1 MNGLLTGGEKKPQA
15 ARLIAHLLRGPK
27 FSRVLGRLGINPK
40 QYWLLM
46 DLFHVISQR
55 REFMG
60 QLGRDRNTLQW
71 VAILYGGFM
80 GLMSLLLAGTQTP
93 VSLYLLIFL
102 GMTAFLLFS
111 IVISETSNTL
121 VNPVEALMLAHQPI
135 DGATYTAAKLTHILT
150 ILLYL
155 VPGLNA
161 VPAFAGL
168 ALRQS
173 RWTYPIFHMA
183 AAVALGVSIAL
194 FCCGLFGWLIRFVPA
209 ARLKRAARFV
219 EFLPALMFASF
230 GYGQRILRGVH
241 LPLWLAANRDLQIGI
256 AAVILVFATTG
267 IRSLSMDYL
276 VRVSSMV
283 HAGSSKKAR
292 TRRGASPIGD
302 MVRLCCGSQAARAG
316 FEFLRRVM
324 ARDWQCLRQLMGLA
338 PSLIMFAA
346 MLAGGWKT
354 SPFAG
359 HFSAMHALP
368 HFFGF
373 ILLVVCPVLVYGS
386 DYQAIWLFL
395 LVPVDALRKF
405 GAGVHAAL
413 WTMFIA
419 IPHAV
424 LLCLLA
430 FAWGLL
436 DSALFTAYS
445 AAMASLYLAL
455 EIRLI
460 DGVPFGKQ
468 LQSNRGFLVLGM
480 MILFVVFAGII
491 VALQYFLIFR
501 SRQVVAIAAAILA
514 AAAWVA
520 ARSSLEVFATAMRHQ
535 LGTLSAE
542 STLLYREI
550 D

>member
-1 MNGLLTGGEKKPQA
+1 MNGPLTADEKKPQA

-27 FSRVLGRLGINPK
+27 FSRFLERLEINPK
-40 QYWLLM
+40 QYWLLI
-46 DLFHVISQR
+46 DLFNAISQR

-60 QLGRDRNTLQW
+60 QLGRDRNALQW
-71 VAILYGGFM
+71 VAILYGGLM
-80 GLMSLLLAGTQTP
+80 GLMSLLLAGAQTP

-121 VNPVEALMLAHQPI
+121 VNPVEALILAHQPVN
-135 DGATYTAAKLTHILT
+135 GATYTAAKLTHILT

-155 VPGLNA
+155 VPRLNA
-161 VPAFAGL
+161 IPALAGL
-168 ALRQS
+168 LLKPLR
-173 RWTYPIFHMA
+173 WGYPILHMA
-183 AAVALGVSIAL
+183 AALAVGLSIVL

-209 ARLKRAARFV
+209 ARLKSAARV
-219 EFLPALMFASF
+219 IEFLPSLMFAF
-230 GYGQRILRGVH
+230 FAYGQRLLRGVH
-241 LPLWLAANRDLQIGI
+241 IPLWLAANRNLQIGI

-276 VRVSSMV
+276 VRVSSIV
-283 HAGSSKKAR
+283 RAGSSKKTR
-292 TRRGASPIGD
+292 TRRRASPIGD
-302 MVRLCCGSQAARAG
+302 MVRRCCGGQAARAG
-316 FEFLRRVM
+316 FEFLRRIM
-324 ARDWQCLRQLMGLA
+324 GRDWQFRRQLMALA
-338 PSLIMFAA
+338 PSLIWFGVS
-346 MLAGGWKT
+346 LVGGWKT
-354 SPFAG
+354 SPFSG

-373 ILLVVCPVLVYGS
+373 ILLGMCQSLVYGS
-386 DYQAIWLFL
+386 DYQAIWVFL

-413 WTMFIA
+413 WTIFIG
-419 IPHAV
+419 IPHVA
-424 LLCLLA
+424 LFCLLA
-430 FAWGLL
+430 MAWGVL
-436 DSALFTAYS
+436 DSAVFVAYS

-455 EIRLI
+455 ESRLI

-468 LQSNRGFLVLGM
+468 LQSNRSYFMFG
-480 MILFVVFAGII
+480 ILMLFAAFAGIV

-501 SRQVVAIAAAILA
+501 SRQGVAIAGAILA

-550 D
+550 E